1 MGQRMTRI
9 KLPNWMAG
17 DWLTNRRILL
27 AVIFAAGFGVAGP
40 GLFGLGPPKWFPS
53 DADKSSS
60 RAATTAV
67 PPVPAPVLPAK
78 AAVPEPP
85 LMRGPNSG
93 DAGSITAR
101 RPPALLATRIPAGHL
116 TLSGAAQKQSFID
129 LVLPLIAAANAEIDA
144 RRAAMQQAFDNGDR
158 LSLEKWAAL
167 YKIDGDDLDDEA
179 LFRRLLFRADKV
191 PVPLALAQ
199 AAIESGWGTSR
210 FARDGNAL
218 FGQWAWTADAGIR
231 PLEATDDRVV
241 VRSFSSLFDS
251 VRAYIHNLNTHYS
264 YADFR
269 AERAEVRTLPVRQKT
284 DRLVTHLHSYAEIGM
299 AYVKKLQRLIKS
311 NNLYRYA
318 IASS

>member
-27 AVIFAAGFGVAGP
+27 AVIVAAGFGVAGP
-40 GLFGLGPPKWFPS
+40 GLFGLDPPKWFPA
-53 DADKSSS
+53 DDDKSSS
-60 RAATTAV
+60 LVTTAAV
-67 PPVPAPVLPAK
+67 TPVPVPVSPSHASP
-78 AAVPEPP
+78 PEPP
-85 LMRGPNSG
+85 NMRGPNSG
-93 DAGSITAR
+93 DARSITAP
-101 RPPALLATRIPAGHL
+101 RPHTLLASHIPAGHL
-116 TLSGAAQKQSFID
+116 ALSGAAQKQSFID
-129 LVLPLIAAANAEIDA
+129 LVLPLIAAANAEIDS
-144 RRAAMQQAFDNGDR
+144 RRAAIQQAFDNGDR

-167 YKIDGDDLDDEA
+167 YKIDGVDLDDET

-210 FARDGNAL
+210 CARDGNAL

-241 VRSFSSLFDS
+241 VRSFSNLFDS

-269 AERAEVRTLPVRQKT
+269 AERAEVRALPARQKT
-284 DRLVTHLHSYAEIGM
+284 DRLVTHLHGYAEIGM
-299 AYVKKLQRLIKS
+299 AYVKKLQRLINS

-318 IASS
+318 MATS

>member
-1 MGQRMTRI
+1 MKQRMTPT

-40 GLFGLGPPKWFPS
+40 GLFGLGPPKWFA
-53 DADKSSS
+53 ADDDKLSGL
-60 RAATTAV
+60 AASATGTPA
-67 PPVPAPVLPAK
+67 PAPVSPSHMSP
-78 AAVPEPP
+78 PEPP
-85 LMRGPNSG
+85 NMGVPSSC
-93 DAGSITAR
+93 DTGSITTR
-101 RPPALLATRIPAGHL
+101 LPHTLLASRIPAGHL
-116 TLSGAAQKQSFID
+116 ALSGAAQKQSFID

-144 RRAAMQQAFDNGDR
+144 RRAAIQQAFDNGDR

-167 YKIDGDDLDDEA
+167 YKIDAVDLDDEV

-231 PLEATDDRVV
+231 PLEATDNRVV
-241 VRSFSSLFDS
+241 VRSFSNLFDS

-269 AERAEVRTLPVRQKT
+269 AERAEVRALPARQKT
-284 DRLVTHLHSYAEIGM
+284 DRLVTHLHSYAKIGM

>member
-27 AVIFAAGFGVAGP
+27 AVIVAAGFGVAGP
-40 GLFGLGPPKWFPS
+40 GLFGLDPPKWFPA
-53 DADKSSS
+53 DDDKSSS
-60 RAATTAV
+60 LVTTAAV
-67 PPVPAPVLPAK
+67 TPVPVPVSPSHASP
-78 AAVPEPP
+78 PEPP
-85 LMRGPNSG
+85 NMRGPNSG

-101 RPPALLATRIPAGHL
+101 RPHTLLASHIPAGHL
-116 TLSGAAQKQSFID
+116 ALSGAAQKQSFID
-129 LVLPLIAAANAEIDA
+129 LVLPLIAAANAEIDS
-144 RRAAMQQAFDNGDR
+144 RRAAIQQAFDNGDR

-167 YKIDGDDLDDEA
+167 YKIDGVDLDDET

-269 AERAEVRTLPVRQKT
+269 AERAEVRTLPARQKT

-318 IASS
+318 MATS